1 MIDED
6 GHFGEDVASEYDDF
20 PEPMVDGT
28 PVEDAVAVLAD
39 LARGG
44 RVLELAIGTGRVAVP
59 LAALG
64 VDLAGIELSRA
75 MLRRLQAKPLG
86 KSIAVAVGDMT
97 SVRAPGPFSLVYL
110 VFNTIENVTTQTG
123 QVAVFR
129 NAAAHL
135 APGGKFLIECNV
147 PELRKLPIGATT
159 VVFDMSETHIG
170 IDEYDVANQG
180 LVSHHFSKVAG
191 RFGYSSGPFRYVWPA
206 ELDLMAEL
214 AGLRLWERW
223 GGWDRRPYE
232 SESRMHISI
241 WEKPA

>member
-86 KSIAVAVGDMT
+86 KSI
-97 SVRAPGPFSLVYL
+97 SRSPRARRIRP
-110 VFNTIENVTTQTG
+110 
-123 QVAVFR
+123 R
-129 NAAAHL
+129 
-135 APGGKFLIECNV
+135 
-147 PELRKLPIGATT
+147 
-159 VVFDMSETHIG
+159 
-170 IDEYDVANQG
+170 
-180 LVSHHFSKVAG
+180 
-191 RFGYSSGPFRYVWPA
+191 SS
-206 ELDLMAEL
+206 
-214 AGLRLWERW
+214 
-223 GGWDRRPYE
+223 
-232 SESRMHISI
+232 I
-241 WEKPA
+241 